1 MTILKQK
8 RKTPVVCNNGKRFFP
23 SRQRVRRYYFFIPS
37 ISAGTI
43 VPSATSATGAT
54 RRLRRLS
61 YRRAE
66 LVYGESHVL
75 EESAG
80 VIVASSGYTLLIR
93 YRVVG
98 SLNEE
103 LCGTDYFDY
112 GKYSERDVE
121 SRSVGDE
128 TEVSVYSCADILG
141 YFGSLIYRA
150 LAASGFNDLCVK
162 NYGFNR
168 LDICNGVICCSGI
181 EVTYIAVAV
190 LRSRAERNG
199 LPFSTVK
206 DDILLNNRNS
216 GEVLAPAYSEARLA
230 LYKYI
235 VADGDLIE
243 TAIERNF
250 IYTYISPEQFRTAG
264 PHAGGRGESLLA
276 EIRKV
281 YARILK
287 AIAVAAAIEHA
298 VSVYAHRSPA
308 VRRKAERYI
317 SVFWHYTSPS
327 NYALC
332 A

>member
-1 MTILKQK
+1 ML
-8 RKTPVVCNNGKRFFP
+8 FP
-23 SRQRVRRYYFFIPS
+23 SRQRTSRRYYFFVLS
-37 ISAGTI
+37 VSAGT
-43 VPSATSATGAT
+43 VVSPAAAATWAP

-61 YRRAE
+61 YRRTE
-66 LVYGESHVL
+66 LVYRESHVF

-80 VIVASSGYTLLIR
+80 VIVASRRYAFLIR

-98 SLNEE
+98 GLNEE

-112 GKYSERDVE
+112 GEHSERDVE
-121 SRSVGDE
+121 PRSIGDE
-128 TEVSVYSCADILG
+128 AKVSIYSCADILG
-141 YFGSLIYRA
+141 YLGSLIYRA
-150 LAASGFNDLCVK
+150 LAASGLNNLRVK

-168 LDICNGVICCSGI
+168 LDICNGVIRCSGI
-181 EVTYIAVAV
+181 EIAYIAVVV
-190 LRSRAERNG
+190 LRSGAERNS
-199 LPFSTVK
+199 LPFSAVK
-206 DDILLNNRNS
+206 DNILLDDRNS
-216 GEVLAPAYSEARLA
+216 GEVLAPAYSKARLA

-235 VADGDLIE
+235 VADSDLIE
-243 TAIERNF
+243 AAIERNL
-250 IYTYISPEQFRTAG
+250 INTDISPEQFRTAG
-264 PHAGGRGESLLA
+264 PHAGGRGECLLA

-287 AIAVAAAIEHA
+287 AIAVTTAIEHT
-298 VSVYAHRSPA
+298 VSVYAHRTPA